1 MQTISRARRLAPNAR
16 LLVWLAPLCGIVLPH
31 AALAQ
36 AIERNPAPSLRP
48 DPVSP
53 VSPVEIDP
61 AADPTPLGVTLR
73 GITLLAGDAVAA
85 PDDSGIRLKGAEDAP
100 WLADRLRRFI
110 GRPLSQREISAIK
123 AAIAKAYRD
132 HGRPFVHVSAPEQ
145 EISSGQLTLRVEQFR
160 LGQARISGADAGEA
174 AHLSAGIRQRPDERI
189 DAQAL
194 SDDLDW
200 LNRYPFRRV
209 EAVFEPG
216 QRVGT
221 TDVTYVATRERPWA
235 IGGGYANSGSP
246 NTGSGRY
253 FLYALARLPRLHD
266 GYGSYQLTTSGQRLT
281 GLGAHPGGSSLYVSQ
296 AGRLWMT
303 IAPRTS
309 VEANFGDIR
318 SNQPFEAFDSRQHT
332 REYGLTVRTALANF
346 ASRLR
351 GEVYAGLDWKTQAS
365 DLLFGPLLVRPT
377 SRFHVG
383 QVTAGYALQANDSL
397 GSTAIDIAVH
407 VSPGGIDRYNTM
419 AAFEAASQHQFGKAR
434 YAYASGVLSRRTRL
448 PGFSLVHQLNW
459 QFTGTALPQTEVLG
473 IGGRGQVRAYTLD
486 DGAFD
491 RGAVL
496 RNELRLDPLRI
507 GRGQWASALE
517 PWLYLDGGYA
527 GRLRGSDAGPVG
539 AAGAGADWTLGRH
552 LAVSGDVGVA
562 MKTLGATRTGDVRAN
577 VRATLAL

>member
-1 MQTISRARRLAPNAR
+1 MA
-16 LLVWLAPLCGIVLPH
+16 LPH
-31 AALAQ
+31 PALAQ
-36 AIERNPAPSLRP
+36 ALERNPAPVLQPEPARP
-48 DPVSP
+48 VP
-53 VSPVEIDP
+53 PVEVDP

-73 GITLLAGDAVAA
+73 GVTLIAGDAVAT
-85 PDDSGIRLKGAEDAP
+85 PDDSGIRLAGIEDAP

-160 LGQARISGADAGEA
+160 LGQARISGVGPGEA
-174 AHLSAGIRQRPDERI
+174 AHLSAAIRQRPDATI

-216 QRVGT
+216 QRLGT
-221 TDVTYVATRERPWA
+221 TDVTYVGTRERPWA
-235 IGGGYANSGSP
+235 VGGGYANSGSP
-246 NTGSGRY
+246 NTGIGRY
-253 FLYALARLPRLHD
+253 FLYALAHVPGLRD
-266 GYGSYQLTTSGQRLT
+266 GYASYQLTTSGQRLT
-281 GLGAHPGGSSLYVSQ
+281 GLGAHPGGSSRYVSQ
-296 AGRLWMT
+296 AGRLWMA

-309 VEANFGDIR
+309 LEASFGDIR

-332 REYGLTVRTALANF
+332 REYGLTIRTALANV
-346 ASRLR
+346 ASCLR
-351 GEVYAGLDWKTQAS
+351 GEVYAGLDWKTQAG
-365 DLLFGPLLVRPT
+365 DLLFGTLLVRPT

-383 QVTAGYALQANDSL
+383 QVTAGYALQAHDAL
-397 GSTAIDIAVH
+397 GSTTIDIAVH
-407 VSPGGIDRYNTM
+407 VSPGGIDSHNTA
-419 AAFEAASQHQFGKAR
+419 AAFEAASQRQFGAAR
-434 YAYASGVLSRRTRL
+434 YAYANGVLSRRTRL

-459 QFTGTALPQTEVLG
+459 QFSGVALPQTEMLG

-507 GRGQWASALE
+507 GRGRWASALE
-517 PWLYLDGGYA
+517 PWLYLDAGYA
-527 GRLRGSDAGPVG
+527 GRLRGGDAGPVG
-539 AAGAGADWTLGRH
+539 ATGIGADWAVGRH

-562 MKTLGATRTGDVRAN
+562 MKTLGATRAGDVRAN